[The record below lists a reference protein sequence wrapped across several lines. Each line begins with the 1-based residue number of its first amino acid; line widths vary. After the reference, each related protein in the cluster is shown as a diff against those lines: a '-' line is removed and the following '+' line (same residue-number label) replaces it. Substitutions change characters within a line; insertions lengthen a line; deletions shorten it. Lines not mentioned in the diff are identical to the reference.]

1 MIRLP
6 SLCKGEASDVAI
18 SQLCLRWLAVFP
30 AGKQSLARL
39 AAHMC
44 GYAVET
50 VVISGSYSLANFAED
65 LQRMCRRA
73 GVKVG
78 KKQGHTGSAGNLA
91 CAPMQV

>member
-1 MIRLP
+1 M
-6 SLCKGEASDVAI
+6 A
-18 SQLCLRWLAVFP
+18 P

-78 KKQGHTGSAGNLA
+78 GGRVGCWGEGA
-91 CAPMQV
+91 